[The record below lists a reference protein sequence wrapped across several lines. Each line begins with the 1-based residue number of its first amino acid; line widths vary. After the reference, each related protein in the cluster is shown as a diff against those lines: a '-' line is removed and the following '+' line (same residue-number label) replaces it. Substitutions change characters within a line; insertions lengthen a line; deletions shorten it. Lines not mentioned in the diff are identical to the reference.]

1 MKLWRFHNVCVENIY
16 GYFYVVE
23 RCWKCEN
30 ELELLYVHLLLNV
43 WIIYKGIYVYLV
55 SDDLPYLVYQ
65 MEQKPFW
72 MRL

>member
-1 MKLWRFHNVCVENIY
+1 M
-16 GYFYVVE
+16 E

-43 WIIYKGIYVYLV
+43 WIIYKGIYVYVV